1 MSQEIIAQTVLYE
14 HYIMLKSC
22 TRCAGDR
29 QVRSDIDGFYIA
41 CLCGGHVTDPVGET
55 SETVRLL
62 EWKYA
67 S

>member
-1 MSQEIIAQTVLYE
+1 MSPEAIAQNVLYE
-14 HYIMLKSC
+14 HSMIFKSC
-22 TRCAGDR
+22 PRCQGDR
-29 QVRSDIDGFYIA
+29 QVRRDFDGFYIA
-41 CLCGGHVTDPVGET
+41 CLSCGHVTYPDVST

>member
-1 MSQEIIAQTVLYE
+1 MSQEATAQNVLYE
-14 HYIMLKSC
+14 HYIIFKSC
-22 TRCAGDR
+22 NRCEGDR
-29 QVRSDIDGFYIA
+29 QVRRDFDGFYIA
-41 CLCGGHVTDPVGET
+41 CLSCGHVTYPEVET

>member
-1 MSQEIIAQTVLYE
+1 MSQETTEPYILYE
-14 HYIMLKSC
+14 HSMIFKSC
-22 TRCAGDR
+22 TRCQGDR
-29 QVRSDIDGFYIA
+29 QVRRDFDGFYIA
-41 CLCGGHVTDPVGET
+41 CLTCGHVAYPEVET